1 MIGVCSWELYPK
13 QSVLLVGKDAAKVE
27 EVLQC
32 AHREIPLFDNLY
44 VYRHLTASSKLRLK

>member
-1 MIGVCSWELYPK
+1 MIELVLGSFAPSK
-13 QSVLLVGKDAAKVE
+13 NVLLVGKDAAKVE

-32 AHREIPLFDNLY
+32 AHREIPLFDMID

>member
-1 MIGVCSWELYPK
+1 MIDVSSWELYPK

-32 AHREIPLFDNLY
+32 ADREIPLFVCFD

>member
-32 AHREIPLFDNLY
+32 ADREIPLFECF
-44 VYRHLTASSKLRLK
+44 